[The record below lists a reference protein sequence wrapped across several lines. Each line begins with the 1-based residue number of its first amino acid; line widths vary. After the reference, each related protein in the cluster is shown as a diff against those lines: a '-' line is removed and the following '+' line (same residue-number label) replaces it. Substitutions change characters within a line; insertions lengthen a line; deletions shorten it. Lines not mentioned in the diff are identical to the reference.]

1 MEENVVKLPCKIG
14 NIAWYIF
21 RAGELSDIIE
31 DKIATITLH
40 QKVMVV
46 NLGGSSR
53 YVAFDY
59 NGNVI
64 ENNGEV
70 YFDKKE
76 AEKRLK
82 EFKGKING

>member
-1 MEENVVKLPCKIG
+1 MEDNIVKLPCKIG
-14 NIAWYIF
+14 DMTWYIF
-21 RAGELSDIIE
+21 RAGELSHIIE

-40 QKVMVV
+40 QKLMVV

-64 ENNGEV
+64 ENNREV
-70 YFDKKE
+70 YFVKEE
-76 AEKRLK
+76 AEKRLN
-82 EFKGKING
+82 ELKGE